1 MHLTSSSKNFC
12 NCSDSPDA
20 EGKGCGVA
28 AKPPHHTPLFS
39 HTLSS
44 YEFLKLYLNNGYNL
58 IMITACDEH
67 QSMVVG
73 IAGGTG
79 SGKTTLADLILK
91 SMGHEK
97 LAYIPHDAYYKDQK
111 YLPFE
116 ERVKVN
122 YDHPDSLET
131 DLMVRQV
138 CQLLAGKAIEM
149 PVYDFTTHS
158 RKDETVLIEPKPVI
172 LVEGILIFTEKDL
185 RDLFDV
191 KIFVDT
197 DPDIRFIR
205 RLTRDVEERGRTVQS
220 VIDQYLK
227 TVRPMHLEFV
237 ETSKRYADIIVPEGG
252 LNVVALDMVIARLQS
267 LLNGELPIEA
277 RRKNNSA

>member
-1 MHLTSSSKNFC
+1 MM
-12 NCSDSPDA
+12 A
-20 EGKGCGVA
+20 EIHEK
-28 AKPPHHTPLFS
+28 
-39 HTLSS
+39 
-44 YEFLKLYLNNGYNL
+44 
-58 IMITACDEH
+58 

-79 SGKTTLADLILK
+79 SGKTTLAEVILK
-91 SMGHEK
+91 SMGFEK
-97 LAYIPHDAYYKDQK
+97 IAYIPHDAYYRDQK
-111 YLPFE
+111 HLPFE
-116 ERVKVN
+116 ARAKVN

-131 DLMVRQV
+131 ELMINQIR
-138 CQLLAGKAIEM
+138 LLLDGKAIEM

-158 RKDETVLIEPKPVI
+158 RKAEAVHIEPKQVI

-205 RLTRDVEERGRTVQS
+205 RLTRDIEERGRTVQS
-220 VIDQYLK
+220 VIDQYLR

-267 LLNGELPIEA
+267 LLNGELPVDA
-277 RRKNNSA
+277 KRKYTAA